1 MLIVADEIH
10 GDLIRRDQTFI
21 PIAKAGDK
29 TDHIITCTAINKT
42 FNVAG
47 LHCTNV
53 IISNPELRKTFSAE
67 HELSNGNTLYD
78 ICPYSSLQ

>member
-1 MLIVADEIH
+1 M
-10 GDLIRRDQTFI
+10 
-21 PIAKAGDK
+21 

-53 IISNPELRKTFSAE
+53 IIPNPELRKTFSEVMGMQLAITVY
-67 HELSNGNTLYD
+67 HF
-78 ICPYSSLQ
+78 CPYRSLQ